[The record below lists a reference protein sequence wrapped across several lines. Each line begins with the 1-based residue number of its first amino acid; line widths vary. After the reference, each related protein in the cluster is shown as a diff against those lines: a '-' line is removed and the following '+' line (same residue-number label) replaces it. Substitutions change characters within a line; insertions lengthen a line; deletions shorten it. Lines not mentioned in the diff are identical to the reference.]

1 MKNLESTDRSL
12 LRRCAGTHI
21 AINRGECALLA
32 VLLLGVAATLPAS
45 AADTLR
51 ISAVDAASL
60 AVSGGPDAAARRV
73 ELERARA
80 GRAGIGGFFPAFP
93 EVELGGTTDAPFL
106 AHGERELELG
116 VSQEIEL
123 GGQYF
128 LRRDAADASVAQAEL
143 ELRSA
148 ELGLRADARALH
160 ARLLAAQERENLVAA
175 LVSFGRRLDTIAE
188 RQYGV
193 GEISELDRN
202 AVRISSTVAE
212 MELLAARREIAE
224 SRAGLRGFL
233 GLPAASVVL
242 AVPDGN
248 GISQAG
254 IATILDSVEKVEQGL
269 ASGDDAMLRGRPDW
283 QALEQGRARYRAQEA
298 LAGRRLLP
306 TLRLGV
312 GVLDETRVLA
322 SSHEDTGHTHLPT
335 LSSDRFL
342 TFHLGFQLPL
352 PFSGAYDL
360 GQGDRLE
367 ALAGLAGIEAERR
380 ALEARITG
388 DLARAA
394 ARLRGA
400 AGVLNLYNNRIAPLV
415 ERNLELLERG
425 YAAGELT
432 ATQVVAQQ
440 EGLLRGS
447 QAVVDARREFA
458 EALAEFERA
467 LGR

>member
-12 LRRCAGTHI
+12 PRRRARTHPG
-21 AINRGECALLA
+21 NVRGGCALLA
-32 VLLLGVAATLPAS
+32 VLLGLAATVPAS

-51 ISAVDAASL
+51 LSAADAASL
-60 AVSGGPDAAARRV
+60 AISGGPDAVGRRV

-116 VSQEIEL
+116 VSQEIEI

-148 ELGLRADARALH
+148 ELELRADARALH
-160 ARLLAAQERENLVAA
+160 ARLLAAQEREGLVAS

-188 RQYGV
+188 RQYSV

-224 SRAGLRGFL
+224 TRAELRRFL
-233 GLPAASVVL
+233 GVPPASVVM
-242 AVPDGN
+242 AVPDGS
-248 GISQAG
+248 GVAQAA
-254 IATILDSVEKVEQGL
+254 IAAILDSVERVEQGL
-269 ASGDDAMLRGRPDW
+269 ASGDESILRGRPDW
-283 QALEQGRARYRAQEA
+283 QALERARARYRAEEA

-312 GVLDETRVLA
+312 GLLDETRVLA

-360 GQGDRLE
+360 GEGDRL
-367 ALAGLAGIEAERR
+367 AAVAGMAGVEAEQRSL
-380 ALEARITG
+380 AARITG

-400 AGVLNLYNNRIAPLV
+400 AGALELYNSRIAPLV